1 MYKHKSK
8 IKNNLY
14 EFYYH
19 YPKVS
24 QNIFIDKEIDR
35 IFLMKKIEKSVRNN
49 FKIEGFSLLSKCLNE
64 NNHTDD
70 PILCKLSKNVIK
82 DDLLLSYLNKQI
94 IKLIKKLNS
103 KTYQKKLVNKRKLE
117 KKIFLFYNNYN
128 VDINIKTYKRIKKQI
143 VNKSYKKYIDFDTL
157 LWILYF
163 RYKEFGLYNN
173 SQVSVHP
180 IHYSIFKKKF
190 NLNVECFGSFFNHI
204 LKNYFGIF
212 PDLEKY
218 MGCLGNFY
226 NSKFVRGF
234 YIVNPPYTTDHILDS
249 LKHCLKMLNQSKK
262 ELYFLFIIPTLVS
275 KNREKLNKKCNKKL
289 KIENYDNIYDNFFKK
304 LGEKDFLKK
313 YLLYCKEN
321 YNFYSYLI
329 ENKVN
334 VSPVTMI
341 LLSNS
346 KIDLNLEEIFGA
358 SDVRNK

>member
-1 MYKHKSK
+1 
-8 IKNNLY
+8 
-14 EFYYH
+14 
-19 YPKVS
+19 
-24 QNIFIDKEIDR
+24 
-35 IFLMKKIEKSVRNN
+35 
-49 FKIEGFSLLSKCLNE
+49 
-64 NNHTDD
+64 
-70 PILCKLSKNVIK
+70 
-82 DDLLLSYLNKQI
+82 
-94 IKLIKKLNS
+94 
-103 KTYQKKLVNKRKLE
+103 
-117 KKIFLFYNNYN
+117 
-128 VDINIKTYKRIKKQI
+128 
-143 VNKSYKKYIDFDTL
+143 
-157 LWILYF
+157 
-163 RYKEFGLYNN
+163 
-173 SQVSVHP
+173 
-180 IHYSIFKKKF
+180 
-190 NLNVECFGSFFNHI
+190 
-204 LKNYFGIF
+204 
-212 PDLEKY
+212 

-346 KIDLNLEEIFGA
+346 KIELNLEEIFGE